1 MVRPADRTV
10 RGSNRGGAR
19 SYAHSPNSADEW
31 HDLSKHL
38 RAVAAQTAEF
48 AAPFGARDAGY
59 WLGLWHDLGM
69 L

>member
-1 MVRPADRTV
+1 M

-19 SYAHSPNSADEW
+19 SYAHSRNSADEW

-59 WLGLWHDLGM
+59 WLGLWHM
-69 L
+69 T